1 MNARI
6 VLATRNPGKLREFR
20 ALLGS
25 HTASGTL
32 DSSRALGELDL
43 EQAVIDAATAG
54 CAEIP
59 ETGISFTE
67 NSLLKARA
75 VAAETG
81 LPAVADDSGL
91 AVDVLGGA
99 PGIFSGRWAGAQA
112 SDENNLRLLLEQ
124 LADIAPEH
132 RGAAF
137 VCVAALVVPAS
148 AHAPAAEFT
157 TTGTLR
163 GSLLLSPQGAGGF
176 GYDPILQPSGETRST
191 AELSMEEK
199 NAISH
204 RGEAFAAL
212 RPRILEALTR

>member
-1 MNARI
+1 MTPRI

-25 HTASGTL
+25 SPQL
-32 DSSRALGELDL
+32 DDLDL
-43 EQAVIDAATAG
+43 DTAVIDAAAAG
-54 CAEIP
+54 CAEVP
-59 ETGISFTE
+59 ETGISFAE

-99 PGIFSGRWAGAQA
+99 PGIFSARWAGASA
-112 SDENNLRLLLEQ
+112 SDEANLALLLEQ
-124 LADIAPEH
+124 LADIAPAH

-137 VCVAALVVPAS
+137 VCVASLVIPDAQGR
-148 AHAPAAEFT
+148 PRREFT
-157 TTGTLR
+157 TTGRLEGTLLR
-163 GSLLLSPQGAGGF
+163 EPQGVGGF
-176 GYDPILQPSGETRST
+176 GYDPILKPTGESRST

-204 RGEAFAAL
+204 RGKAFAAL
-212 RPRILEALTR
+212 RGHVVEALTS

>member
-1 MNARI
+1 MTPRI

-25 HTASGTL
+25 SPEL
-32 DSSRALGELDL
+32 RELDL
-43 EQAVIDAATAG
+43 QAAVIDAATAG

-59 ETGISFTE
+59 ETGLTFEE
-67 NSLLKARA
+67 NALIKARA

-99 PGIFSGRWAGAQA
+99 PGIFSARWAGALA
-112 SDENNLRLLLEQ
+112 SDEANLALLLEQ
-124 LADIAPEH
+124 LSDIAPAH

-137 VCVAALVVPAS
+137 VCVASLVIPDADGRSIREV
-148 AHAPAAEFT
+148 T
-157 TTGTLR
+157 TTGRLEGTLLR
-163 GSLLLSPQGAGGF
+163 DPQGLGGF
-176 GYDPILQPSGETRST
+176 GYDPILQPVGETRST
-191 AELSMEEK
+191 AELSMQEK

-204 RGEAFAAL
+204 RGQAFAAL
-212 RPRILEALTR
+212 RRHVVEALRT